1 MTVSCEITLFVTVE
15 IWTLTCYVDA
25 AIRPGIFGRMTMAV
39 GTKVFSAT
47 HIKIHKSKRIFSGL
61 SVVSFI

>member
-1 MTVSCEITLFVTVE
+1 MTLFVTVE
-15 IWTLTCYVDA
+15 LWTLTCYVNA

-39 GTKVFSAT
+39 GTKVFSVT
-47 HIKIHKSKRIFSGL
+47 NLKIYKSKRTFSGL